1 MLIKNYDELVKESDL
16 RRKALEIVE
25 AGLESLKPEKVIG
38 EKVRLK
44 KNFLIIQDWKGKSQ
58 KFNLS
63 HYKKIVVVG
72 FGKATSFLAKEIEK
86 ILDFRIKD
94 GLVIDTTL
102 ANLKKVK
109 AIKGTHPFPSLKNI
123 KATEKLVELIKNLT
137 KEDLIICL
145 VAGGGSALLCLPKI
159 DFSRYLEIIK
169 NNYRS
174 GIDIKEFNAKRR
186 KLSKVK
192 GGKLAKF
199 TQAKIISLI
208 FSDVPGDSLRDI
220 ASGPTFG
227 RNLKNVKNILV
238 LNNTRA
244 LQAMIKKARQL
255 GLKPMVLTKTLK
267 GEARLIGKNLVKKIK
282 KIKNKNCFLFGGETT
297 VKIKGKG
304 TGGRNQELCLG
315 ALQEIGKL
323 EKGVLI
329 SLNTDGKDGQS
340 KAAGA
345 IVDERSDQKAWQ
357 KNLNPEQFL
366 KENNS
371 YFFFKK
377 LNDLIF
383 IEPKLINIAD
393 IGVILKNNK

>member
-109 AIKGTHPFPSLKNI
+109 AIKGTHPFSSLENI
-123 KATEKLVELIKNLT
+123 KATEKL
-137 KEDLIICL
+137 
-145 VAGGGSALLCLPKI
+145 
-159 DFSRYLEIIK
+159 
-169 NNYRS
+169 
-174 GIDIKEFNAKRR
+174 
-186 KLSKVK
+186 
-192 GGKLAKF
+192 
-199 TQAKIISLI
+199 
-208 FSDVPGDSLRDI
+208 
-220 ASGPTFG
+220 
-227 RNLKNVKNILV
+227 
-238 LNNTRA
+238 
-244 LQAMIKKARQL
+244 
-255 GLKPMVLTKTLK
+255 
-267 GEARLIGKNLVKKIK
+267 
-282 KIKNKNCFLFGGETT
+282 
-297 VKIKGKG
+297 
-304 TGGRNQELCLG
+304 LCLG